1 MMGNTTGSDIEEI
14 SNQNDKNQNLKLKY
28 QLDLPDDLTTIL
40 AQDFWVTENIS
51 PIMLQSLSD
60 PVKFSAS
67 TWIYVEKGE
76 CRGDISL
83 INYDMKAPTLVWVR
97 SSEILN
103 TNYISPDF
111 RASVL
116 VMSKR
121 FAENLFVFLTNN
133 SLHSI
138 ALRHPVVE
146 IPEDCVPAFN
156 RFFRDLIRITSE
168 PQNPYSSQALLYTI
182 LSFIYTDGYKCYEP
196 YRDEVMSSQHRLT
209 SRFIQLVQQ
218 NFRKE
223 RFLDFYANA
232 LEISPKHLSRTIKR
246 ETGFTAVQWIEKFII
261 LEASVLL
268 KSSNLNI
275 QQIADELN
283 FPSQSFFG
291 KYFKKVTG
299 MSPKDFRNAQIK

>member
-1 MMGNTTGSDIEEI
+1 MENHTNSDIDETKKE
-14 SNQNDKNQNLKLKY
+14 NKPLLKLKY
-28 QLDLPDDLTTIL
+28 QLNLPDDLTTIL
-40 AQDFWVTENIS
+40 AQDFWVMENIS

-83 INYDMKAPTLVWVR
+83 INYNIKAPALVWVR

-121 FAENLFVFLTNN
+121 FSENLFVFLTNN

-138 ALRHPVVE
+138 ALRHPVVD
-146 IPEDCVPAFN
+146 IPEECVEAFN
-156 RFFRDLIRITSE
+156 RFFKDLVKITTNRN
-168 PQNPYSSQALLYTI
+168 NPYSSVALLYTI
-182 LSFIYTDGYKCYEP
+182 LSFIYCEGYKCYEP
-196 YRDEVMSSQHRLT
+196 FHNEVLTSPHRLT
-209 SRFIQLVQQ
+209 NRFIALVQQ
-218 NFRKE
+218 NYRKE
-223 RFLDFYANA
+223 RFLDFYAEA
-232 LEISPKHLSRTIKR
+232 LEISPKQLSRTIKK
-246 ETGFTAVQWIEKFII
+246 ETGFTAVQWIEKFVI

-268 KSSNLNI
+268 RSSNLNI

-299 MSPKDFRNAQIK
+299 LSPKDFRNSHLK